1 MSDIF
6 ISHVEEDASV
16 AIQIGDGLQSAG
28 YSSWLYERDSLPG
41 PAYLLQMGEAI
52 DESQAMVLVISP
64 DSVKSNQVT
73 TEVVRAHE
81 SNKPFVPL
89 LHGISHLEFQERQP
103 LWRQAI
109 GASTSISIDK
119 DDISGL
125 VERIARG
132 LDALGVQPNHV
143 PPPVA
148 EVGEAPQSTTLRQS
162 RPRGIQGERR
172 IITVLFCDVTGSTA
186 FAEQLDPEEW
196 AEIMNEAFEYM
207 IQPVSK
213 YAGTVA
219 RLMGDGILAFFGAPA
234 AHEDDPQRAILA
246 GLDIL
251 YGIQDFRRQLSDQYG
266 QEFNVRVGVNT
277 GPVVVGDV
285 GSELAGE
292 YTAMGNAVN
301 LAARMEQTAK
311 PGTVQISE
319 DTRQL
324 VAPLFDLE
332 SLGEIEIKG
341 QSQPVAS
348 YRVLRRSAAPG
359 RLRGI
364 EGLSAPLIGRSAEFD
379 ALQSLL
385 IQARKGRGGI
395 ASIIGEAG
403 LGKSRLL
410 EELRSEW
417 GSEPSWVVSRGV
429 SYDASRPYAL
439 FLQRILQVFE
449 VEDREPPHVIRE
461 KIARAPDHF
470 PAELHA
476 VLAGAIETMFA
487 VKDDT
492 NALGLQ
498 GKAVKGRVYDAC
510 HQMWEAAASDTPTI
524 MVIDDLQW
532 SDEASTDLL
541 IDLLPLVERVPL
553 LVLCAFRPERQS
565 PAWRFKQVA
574 EADYPDRY
582 TEVTLRPLSDGD
594 TNDLL
599 DSLLD
604 IADLPEHERQIIL
617 EKTDGN
623 PFFVEEMI
631 RGLIDSGAVV
641 RDANSG
647 IWRAVE
653 KIELIAVPDS
663 LQGLIISRVDRLD
676 DDARRAIQVASVL
689 GRSFQASVL
698 ESIWDSDA
706 PIETQLNTLQRAGL
720 ITETARVPE
729 REYAFKHE
737 LTRDA
742 VYASVLRRRCRQ
754 IHGMVGSAIE
764 TLFSGRIEEHAHS
777 LAYHFSEAKD
787 DERALKYSTMAGDY
801 AAGMNANHEAAA
813 HYSRAIE
820 IANTLDTP
828 PPQLTSLHASKR
840 AALTG
845 TATLEELK
853 EDRPGF

>member
-1 MSDIF
+1 M
-6 ISHVEEDASV
+6 
-16 AIQIGDGLQSAG
+16 
-28 YSSWLYERDSLPG
+28 P
-41 PAYLLQMGEAI
+41 
-52 DESQAMVLVISP
+52 
-64 DSVKSNQVT
+64 
-73 TEVVRAHE
+73 
-81 SNKPFVPL
+81 
-89 LHGISHLEFQERQP
+89 SHLE
-103 LWRQAI
+103 
-109 GASTSISIDK
+109 
-119 DDISGL
+119 
-125 VERIARG
+125 
-132 LDALGVQPNHV
+132 
-143 PPPVA
+143 
-148 EVGEAPQSTTLRQS
+148 
-162 RPRGIQGERR
+162 
-172 IITVLFCDVTGSTA
+172 
-186 FAEQLDPEEW
+186 
-196 AEIMNEAFEYM
+196 
-207 IQPVSK
+207 
-213 YAGTVA
+213 
-219 RLMGDGILAFFGAPA
+219 
-234 AHEDDPQRAILA
+234 RAIRLGREPIPA
-246 GLDIL
+246 EG
-251 YGIQDFRRQLSDQYG
+251 
-266 QEFNVRVGVNT
+266 
-277 GPVVVGDV
+277 GDV
-285 GSELAGE
+285 GGPDRHVSEALSGVEVHHGVGRRPHAVGELRKPRRGPRPDGKDHHLAGIAAPE
-292 YTAMGNAVN
+292 GAAVHGDVRCVEQGLGRRGGTAPPADRIEVAVVEPVRAERRHAGQA
-301 LAARMEQTAK
+301 LQGVASPTK
-311 PGTVQISE
+311 
-319 DTRQL
+319 QL
-324 VAPLFDLE
+324 VGLGLELPGHHLALAKEGDARLFEEWRPVIGQIAIPPSPPLEGFLTEGRVHLVGPVIDAY
-332 SLGEIEIKG
+332 SLGDVRCG
-341 QSQPVAS
+341 
-348 YRVLRRSAAPG
+348 AA
-359 RLRGI
+359 
-364 EGLSAPLIGRSAEFD
+364 LSG
-379 ALQSLL
+379 
-385 IQARKGRGGI
+385 RKGRGGI

-410 EELRSEW
+410 EELRSVW

-461 KIARAPDHF
+461 KISRAPDHF

-492 NALGLQ
+492 NASRLQ
-498 GKAVKGRVYDAC
+498 GEAVKSRVYDAC

-532 SDEASTDLL
+532 SDEASTELL

-574 EADYPDRY
+574 EADYPHRY

-594 TNDLL
+594 ANDLL
-599 DSLLD
+599 DNLLD

-623 PFFVEEMI
+623 PFFLEEMI
-631 RGLIDSGAVV
+631 RSLIGSGDVV
-641 RDANSG
+641 RDANAG
-647 IWRAVE
+647 IWRSV
-653 KIELIAVPDS
+653 KNIELIAVPDT

-676 DDARRAIQVASVL
+676 NDARRAIQMASVL
-689 GRSFQASVL
+689 GRTFQASVL
-698 ESIWDSDA
+698 ESISDSDA

-729 REYAFKHE
+729 REYTFKHE

-777 LAYHFSEAKD
+777 LAYHSSEAKD

-820 IANTLDTP
+820 IASTLDIP
-828 PPQLTSLHASKR
+828 LPQLTSLHARKR

-845 TATLEELK
+845 TAKLEELK